1 MIGMIGS
8 GFSFVRQPRVLFGP
22 GRIDELPGLASL
34 FGKRMLLVTG
44 GSSLEESGVLQRLLD
59 LCAAEEIGCEHVRVT
74 GEPSPE
80 VIDGI
85 VARFRAEGIAVVAG
99 VGGGSVLDAAK
110 AVSAMLLQKEP
121 VERFIEG
128 LEGFRGHDGRK
139 VPFIAAPTTAGT
151 GSEATNNAVISRI
164 GRDGFKRSLRHDAF
178 VPDIALVD
186 PVLHCSAPR
195 SLTISSGM
203 DALTQLLEA
212 YLSPSASLLTD
223 CVAWSGLEQFSRSFM
238 PACSDGARDVEVR
251 GKMAYAALMSGIALA
266 NAGLGIVHGFA
277 SSIGGRV
284 AIPHGELCAT
294 LLYASTRENIAALRE
309 VDGGVAFLEKFARAG
324 RLLSGTD
331 ASGYTAGCDALLGV
345 LERWQDEL
353 GFRRLRE
360 FGLERGEIKQVVA
373 ATRAKNNPVDL
384 DNKALVK
391 IVEERW

>member
-1 MIGMIGS
+1 MKGMIGS
-8 GFSFVRQPRVLFGP
+8 GFSFLRQPRVLFGP

-44 GSSLEESGVLQRLLD
+44 GRSLEESGMLQRLLG
-59 LCAAEEIGCEHVRVT
+59 LCAGHGVRCDHARVT

-80 VIDGI
+80 VVDGI
-85 VARFRAEGIAVVAG
+85 VERFRAVGIAVVAG
-99 VGGGSVLDAAK
+99 VGGGSVIDAAK
-110 AVSAMLLQKEP
+110 AVSAMLLQEAP

-128 LEGFRGHDGRK
+128 REGFLVHDGRK

-151 GSEATNNAVISRI
+151 GSEATSNAVISRI

-195 SLTISSGM
+195 NLTLSSGM

-212 YLSPSASLLTD
+212 YLSPSASPLSD
-223 CVAWSGLEQFSRSFM
+223 CMAWSGLEYFARSFL
-238 PACSDGARDVEVR
+238 PACGEGSDDVEVR
-251 GKMAYAALMSGIALA
+251 AGMAYAALVSGIALA

-277 SSIGGRV
+277 SSIGGRID
-284 AIPHGELCAT
+284 IPHGELCAT
-294 LLYASTRENIAALRE
+294 LLYTATRENISALQE
-309 VDGGVAFLEKFARAG
+309 SGQGEAFLEKFSRAG
-324 RLLSGTD
+324 CLLSGRSVAGT
-331 ASGYTAGCDALLGV
+331 AAGCEALLEQ
-345 LERWQDEL
+345 LELWQEQL

-360 FGLERGEIKQVVA
+360 FGLERAEIEPVVA

-384 DNKALVK
+384 DNSALK
-391 IVEERW
+391 TIVEERW